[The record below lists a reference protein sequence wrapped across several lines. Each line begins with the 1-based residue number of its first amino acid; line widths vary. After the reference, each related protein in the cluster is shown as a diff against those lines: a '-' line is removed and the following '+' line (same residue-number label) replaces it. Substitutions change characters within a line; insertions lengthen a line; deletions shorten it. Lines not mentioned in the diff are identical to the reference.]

1 MAADRCSVLLVRNAL
16 VAGVLL
22 GLLASP
28 SAVAQVGQAEPPSWI
43 EPLTQL
49 RPAPLDLRDPKAPLE
64 QRIALAH
71 ALGEHGPAEPAIA
84 SLQAAL
90 EAEPPPPSR
99 LFEAIALAL
108 ARRGAPVPPPVG
120 RVLKTSRERAAVKSQ
135 RTEKLGAA
143 WLERPRS
150 GAPMVRAFLRETDP
164 ATLRAMAEKLGE
176 LELLGLTPPHD
187 PHVLAQALCDR
198 QTAPH
203 ALLMLAADAKRAPSE
218 TTRRLLRAA
227 LAGVP
232 CESEGAQAAAD
243 DPHAV
248 PARILGAL
256 GLAAIDDVAAVAP
269 LRQALRSPFARVRL
283 AAAAALSLLATGPA
297 CAALDSHARVEGS
310 SAVRRALAC
319 TPRSRD

>member
-1 MAADRCSVLLVRNAL
+1 VGRVRNAL
-16 VAGVLL
+16 VLGLVF

-28 SAVAQVGQAEPPSWI
+28 GAAQNEPPSWV
-43 EPLTQL
+43 EPLSLL
-49 RPAPLDLRDPKAPLE
+49 RTAPLDLRDAKAPLE

-71 ALGEHGPAEPAIA
+71 ALGEHGPAAPAVA
-84 SLQAAL
+84 SLEAAL
-90 EAEPPPPSR
+90 ESEPPPPSR

-108 ARRGAPVPPPVG
+108 ARRGASVPQPIG
-120 RVLKTSRERAAVKSQ
+120 RVLKTSRERTASRPRPA
-135 RTEKLGAA
+135 EKLGAA

-164 ATLRAMAEKLGE
+164 ATLRAMARKLGE

-198 QTAPH
+198 ETAPH

-227 LAGVP
+227 LAGAP
-232 CESEGAQAAAD
+232 CESEGARAAAD

-256 GLAAIDDVAAVAP
+256 GLAAIDDIQAVAP
-269 LRQALRSPFARVRL
+269 LRQALHSPFARVRL
-283 AAAAALSLLATGPA
+283 AAAAALSLLATRPA
-297 CAALDSHARVEGS
+297 CAVLDSHARVEGS
-310 SAVRRALAC
+310 SAVRSALAC